1 MNDPDKITDDFRT
14 RPARMAII
22 SKLSKK
28 PAEKS
33 FLVAPQ
39 SDAAEPFGL

>member
-22 SKLSKK
+22 SKLSKNQ
-28 PAEKS
+28 KS
-33 FLVAPQ
+33 HFLVAPQ

>member
-22 SKLSKK
+22 SKLSKNQK
-28 PAEKS
+28 NS
-33 FLVAPQ
+33 F
-39 SDAAEPFGL
+39 FGSPLK